1 MLYARWALHYMRIV
15 NEYVYGWYT
24 EGRASRSYRIDGGGE
39 GSVLY
44 ASALRVCAHACLF
57 AICNF

>member
-1 MLYARWALHYMRIV
+1 MRMLYARWALHYMRVV

-39 GSVLY
+39 DSVLY
-44 ASALRVCAHACLF
+44 ALR
-57 AICNF
+57 